1 MFITPAYA
9 QTGGVADLFGGPIGS
24 ILPFILIFV
33 IMYFLIIRP
42 QQQRAKTHREM
53 VQNVRRGD
61 MVVTSGGLIGK
72 VIKLV
77 DDKEIQVEIAENTR
91 VRLTRGSISD
101 VLSKSEPVK
110 EES

>member
-1 MFITPAYA
+1 MFITPAFA
-9 QTGGVADLFGGPIGS
+9 QTGGATDLLGGPIGS
-24 ILPFILIFV
+24 VLPFILIFV

-42 QQQRAKTHREM
+42 QQQRAKTHRQL

-72 VIKLV
+72 VTKLV

-91 VRLTRGSISD
+91 VRVTRGSISD
-101 VLSKSEPVK
+101 VLTKSEPVK
-110 EES
+110 EDS

>member
-1 MFITPAYA
+1 MFITPAFA
-9 QTGGVADLFGGPIGS
+9 QSGGAADLFGGPIGS

-61 MVVTSGGLIGK
+61 TIVTSGGIIGK
-72 VIKLV
+72 VTKLV
-77 DDKEIQVEIAENTR
+77 DEKEIQVEIAENTR
-91 VRLTRGSISD
+91 VRITRGSISE
-101 VLSKSEPVK
+101 VVSKGEPVK